1 MIWTA
6 AVSPSG
12 TGRGDLMEDIEQA
25 LEQPAKEKTVN
36 KGVPSNE
43 VYQRVGEKIKLAAHD
58 GVQRGLTP
66 QDIVREI
73 SSRYD
78 VYLNV
83 GELRLLL
90 AGRREEQ

>member
-6 AVSPSG
+6 AVSPFG
-12 TGRGDLMEDIEQA
+12 TARGDLMEDIEQA